1 MSAALEQLRENLER
15 TDLMLAELQGMPR
28 SHFRSRFRLQRRID
42 QAQEEAQVLSTRVA
56 DEQRRLIDELS
67 AVPAPARLARS
78 AHELAR
84 LQISRHGMDRYPDV
98 PAQLLKLMAE
108 LGELAEEIA
117 NHHRPLEGV
126 ADRIRR
132 EYADVGLSYYELGN
146 KLHLDAI
153 ECMTEVVDGDGRH
166 FSDDSG
172 QP

>member
-1 MSAALEQLRENLER
+1 VTAALQELRENLER

-28 SHFRSRFRLQRRID
+28 SHFRSRFSLQRRID
-42 QAQEEAQVLSTRVA
+42 QAQEEAQVLSIRVA

-67 AVPAPARLARS
+67 AVPAPARRARS
-78 AHELAR
+78 GHELAR
-84 LQISRHGMDRYPDV
+84 MQISRHGMDRYPDV

-132 EYADVGLSYYELGN
+132 EYADVGLSYYELGS
-146 KLHLDAI
+146 KLRLNAI
-153 ECMTEVVDGDGRH
+153 ECMTEVVDGDERDFRG
-166 FSDDSG
+166 
-172 QP
+172 

>member
-1 MSAALEQLRENLER
+1 VSDSLEQLRENLER

-28 SHFRSRFRLQRRID
+28 SHFRSRFNLQRRID
-42 QAQEEAQVLSTRVA
+42 QAEEDAQALALQAA

-67 AVPAPARLARS
+67 AVPALARS

-98 PAQLLKLMAE
+98 PAQLLRLMAE

-132 EYADVGLSYYELGN
+132 EYAGVGLSYYELGN

-153 ECMTEVVDGDGRH
+153 ECMTEVVDGDGRR